1 MDSDFIFY
9 DMTMKT
15 LYMTPCDAYTKQFQ
29 SHYEAAL
36 DMTNV
41 YITQCVPDTKY
52 KKNTIQTALNKVV
65 SLRVTACDAYRQQF
79 ESHYKS
85 VLDMVCIHHKVSP

>member
-15 LYMTPCDAYTKQFQ
+15 LYVTPCDAYTKQFQ

-36 DMTNV
+36 DM
-41 YITQCVPDTKY
+41 P
-52 KKNTIQTALNKVV
+52 
-65 SLRVTACDAYRQQF
+65 
-79 ESHYKS
+79 
-85 VLDMVCIHHKVSP
+85 CIHHIVCP